1 MLLLKPLEAPAVG
14 APEAVDGLVRVAD
27 DEQLPAPAPGPDQP
41 VLDIVDIL
49 KLVHQHMTEAPQAGD
64 IPLQS
69 FGQQVVEV
77 QSAQVQ
83 QPGLIGVVQLRV
95 QIGILWRNTI
105 LDRKSVV

>member
-49 KLVHQHMTEAPQAGD
+49 KLCLLYTSDAADE
-64 IPLQS
+64 L
-69 FGQQVVEV
+69 
-77 QSAQVQ
+77 
-83 QPGLIGVVQLRV
+83 
-95 QIGILWRNTI
+95 
-105 LDRKSVV
+105 